1 MESKL
6 IGENAKNNWP
16 DDTIVVFV
24 FCKSWGGGTIV
35 VFAFC
40 KSWGGGG
47 GGMGYQV
54 KSNERYIYTR
64 IGSGHLIFH
73 NEIENRK

>member
-16 DDTIVVFV
+16 DD
-24 FCKSWGGGTIV
+24 TIV